1 MPERYCNITMAS
13 EMGRLLDRPRAF
25 EEAKVRYI
33 LALEAQKK
41 AQVLFISNAQRK
53 LVTNFQEKLRSS
65 VIVAQRHAKWKHES
79 KTAKK
84 VFKERRAV
92 SAITFKRSEHN
103 AGEATVCEAGK
114 AKLKRRPKTTG
125 AISQWQRRSL
135 GKKTNEGTANRIDRT
150 VGDARE
156 IRLKMLATEDT
167 VRAYSQ
173 GNELEQKTK
182 CCHRPLSG
190 NSNERFVPRKLMRVP
205 SQNRTLEIINKESIG
220 NQVEESLSSDRLDI
234 AFQNK
239 KLDRF
244 YAMDDGTCS
253 NKISCEA
260 TTKLAKSE
268 KLMQQNSGTSSIKSS
283 SRNEAKSLKRGQ
295 SGDNS
300 DKSFQE
306 KPRGNKNGSRKISY
320 EMKSWI
326 CDIQQDVQKIK
337 NADENVRFRSS
348 VKRNSSEDSV
358 KSSQSVEI
366 VDSALEKFDSLIE
379 AMRSS
384 CNVFTTHKSPEEDKW
399 AILDA
404 SSLYSK
410 SALNDSRLDYEQKWH
425 QRDPRNRKLKPGVL
439 L

>member
-1 MPERYCNITMAS
+1 MAS

-53 LVTNFQEKLRSS
+53 LVTNFQEKLKSS
-65 VIVAQRHAKWKHES
+65 IVVAQRHAKWKNES
-79 KTAKK
+79 KTAEK

-135 GKKTNEGTANRIDRT
+135 GRNTAVGTANRIDRT
-150 VGDARE
+150 VGDALE
-156 IRLKMLATEDT
+156 TRLKMLATEET
-167 VRAYSQ
+167 VPALSQ
-173 GNELEQKTK
+173 GNETLEQKTK
-182 CCHRPLSG
+182 CCHRPKIDG
-190 NSNERFVPRKLMRVP
+190 
-205 SQNRTLEIINKESIG
+205 
-220 NQVEESLSSDRLDI
+220 
-234 AFQNK
+234 
-239 KLDRF
+239 F
-244 YAMDDGTCS
+244 YAMDDGTS
-253 NKISCEA
+253 KELIDNFSSSKISCEA
-260 TTKLAKSE
+260 TPKLANSE
-268 KLMQQNSGTSSIKSS
+268 KLRQQYSGTSSTKSS
-283 SRNEAKSLKRGQ
+283 SRNEARSLRRGGQ
-295 SGDNS
+295 SEDNS
-300 DKSFQE
+300 DKRFQE
-306 KPRGNKNGSRKISY
+306 KPRGNKNANRKISY
-320 EMKSWI
+320 EMKNWI
-326 CDIQQDVQKIK
+326 CGIQQDVQKIK
-337 NADENVRFRSS
+337 NADDNVCYRAPL
-348 VKRNSSEDSV
+348 KRNSSEDSV
-358 KSSQSVEI
+358 ESSQSVEI

-379 AMRSS
+379 AMKSS
-384 CNVFTTHKSPEEDKW
+384 CNVFTAHKSPEEDKW